1 VVVWRNTVPSRD
13 TLYEAKRAA
22 LLREAAAAFNRQ
34 GFHATSL
41 DEIAQNLG
49 VTKAAL
55 YYYFPN
61 KQTLLMACFDAAMDA
76 AFASLDAACRDGRT
90 GREKLRLT
98 LSNYLRHM
106 LDELSACV
114 VLLEENALRPP
125 DHARLVQSRDR
136 FERALRDLVREG
148 MADGSIV
155 HCDPK
160 LAAFVMLGAMN
171 WVPKWF
177 RHGGAWSGPAL
188 TDAMTEMLDRMLSSA
203 PAEALAAAVAPPAEP
218 GPAAPPDG

>member
-1 VVVWRNTVPSRD
+1 M
-13 TLYEAKRAA
+13 YEAKRGM
-22 LLREAAAAFNRQ
+22 LLREAAAAFNRN

-61 KQTLLMACFDAAMDA
+61 KQTLLMACFDKAMEV
-76 AFASLDAACRDGRT
+76 AFASLAQACQEGRS

-98 LSNYLRHM
+98 LAHYLEHM
-106 LDELSACV
+106 FAELSACV
-114 VLLEENALRPP
+114 VLLEENALRPD
-125 DHARLVQSRDR
+125 DHARLVRARDR
-136 FERALRDLVREG
+136 FERALRDLVRDG

-155 HCDPK
+155 PCDPK
-160 LAAFVMLGAMN
+160 LAVFVVLGAMN

-177 RHGGAWSGPAL
+177 RHGGDWTSLQL
-188 TDAMTEMLDRMLSSA
+188 TAAMTEMFDRMLSTA
-203 PAEALAAAVAPPAEP
+203 PAAVLAGDIGTIGMP
-218 GPAAPPDG
+218 PPDG

>member
-1 VVVWRNTVPSRD
+1 MVWRNTVPSRD
-13 TLYEAKRAA
+13 AIYEAKRGA
-22 LLREAAAAFNRQ
+22 LLREAAAAFNRK

-61 KQTLLMACFDAAMDA
+61 KQKLLMACFDKAMEV
-76 AFASLDAACRDGRT
+76 AFASLDAARSRGGN
-90 GREKLRLT
+90 GREKLRLA
-98 LSNYLRHM
+98 LARYLEQM
-106 LDELSACV
+106 LDELNACV